1 MTARALIFL
10 LAASLSLM
18 GQGGAAQA
26 GRGFLRAGVSGDGG
40 PYVNLIVRVLE
51 VSPIRAH
58 VGDVI
63 RFEMLIENRGDNY
76 YDTVTADIYADGR
89 RVASK
94 LFTYGLS
101 GYPGRTYRE
110 TLAWDTRDAAPG
122 EYRIRG
128 EVFLWYDASPFDNF
142 LEVEQPLVLLPP
154 GASFPGGEE
163 AGGSALAVDPRYT
176 GPPPRA
182 DGTAGETDG

>member
-10 LAASLSLM
+10 LSASLALM
-18 GQGGAAQA
+18 GQAGVAHA
-26 GRGFLRAGVSGDGG
+26 GRGFLMTGVRGDGG

-51 VSPIRAH
+51 VSPVRAH
-58 VGDVI
+58 IGDVV
-63 RFEMLIENRGDNY
+63 RFEMLIENRGDSY

-89 RVASK
+89 RVASR
-94 LFTYGLS
+94 LFTFGLS
-101 GYPGRTYRE
+101 DYPGRMYRE
-110 TLAWDTRDAAPG
+110 TLVWDTRDAAPG

-154 GASFPGGEE
+154 GAPFPGGEE
-163 AGGSALAVDPRYT
+163 AGGSAVALDPRYK
-176 GPPPRA
+176 GPLPRA
-182 DGTAGETDG
+182 DGTAGGVDG

>member
-1 MTARALIFL
+1 
-10 LAASLSLM
+10 
-18 GQGGAAQA
+18 
-26 GRGFLRAGVSGDGG
+26 
-40 PYVNLIVRVLE
+40 
-51 VSPIRAH
+51 
-58 VGDVI
+58 
-63 RFEMLIENRGDNY
+63 
-76 YDTVTADIYADGR
+76 
-89 RVASK
+89 VASK